1 MLKPLLCVILALCI
15 VIIYSEG
22 ELKTL
27 SLMRA
32 IEGED
37 LENCEYSQTSAYRH
51 KLQLHLG
58 PELSYFQFIN

>member
-1 MLKPLLCVILALCI
+1 MLKPLLCVIFALSI

-27 SLMRA
+27 LLTRA

-37 LENCEYSQTSAYRH
+37 LENYEYSQTSVNRH
-51 KLQLHLG
+51 
-58 PELSYFQFIN
+58 

>member
-1 MLKPLLCVILALCI
+1 MLKPLLCVIFALYT

-37 LENCEYSQTSAYRH
+37 LENCEYSQTSVNRH
-51 KLQLHLG
+51 
-58 PELSYFQFIN
+58 

>member
-1 MLKPLLCVILALCI
+1 MLKPLLCVIFALSI

-32 IEGED
+32 IEEED
-37 LENCEYSQTSAYRH
+37 LENCEYSQTSVNRH
-51 KLQLHLG
+51 
-58 PELSYFQFIN
+58 

>member
-1 MLKPLLCVILALCI
+1 MLKPLLCVIFTLSI

-27 SLMRA
+27 SLTRA

-37 LENCEYSQTSAYRH
+37 LENCEYSQTSVNRH
-51 KLQLHLG
+51 LLQLHLG
-58 PELSYFQFIN
+58 T